1 MIHVKKIK
9 KEASIYADKVAELKG
24 FDDSK
29 PQHLA
34 YCEGLAD
41 GFLEGAKWAINEFK
55 KELWH
60 SVDEEPK
67 LYDVYLAKTNLGYID
82 MHEFNPREGWV
93 NDSIGNVVQW
103 LDIKDILPKKGGKE

>member
-1 MIHVKKIK
+1 MIHDKKIK

-34 YCEGLAD
+34 YCEGNAD
-41 GFLEGAKWAINEFK
+41 GFIAGVKWAINEFK
-55 KELWH
+55 NELWH

-67 LYDVYLAKTNLGYID
+67 LYDVYLVKTDSECID
-82 MHEFNPREGWV
+82 MCEFNPREGWA
-93 NDSIGNVVQW
+93 NYSIGNVVQW
-103 LDIKDILPKKGGKE
+103 LDIKDILPKKGDKE